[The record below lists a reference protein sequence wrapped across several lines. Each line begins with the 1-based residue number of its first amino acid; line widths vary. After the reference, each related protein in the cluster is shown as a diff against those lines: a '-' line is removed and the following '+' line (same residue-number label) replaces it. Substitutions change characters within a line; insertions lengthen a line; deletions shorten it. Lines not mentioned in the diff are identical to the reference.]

1 MLWEEFLNI
10 ESSQKMIAPSILNAD
25 NLSLKEQILEV
36 KLAGIKRLHIDI
48 MDGHFVPN
56 LSYGPELIKC
66 ITRDFPDMEIEIHL
80 MSNNLPVMLPLFA
93 NLSCA
98 VLEFHLEAT
107 AQIDKWIEY
116 VRNKGIKVALAINP
130 DTPVEKLVP
139 FLDKIDQVLLM
150 SVQPGFG
157 GQKFRNEVIDKI
169 VFLKKM
175 MANHGYVIPLE
186 IDGGINDVTANK
198 VKAVGADIV
207 VAGSYIFKHGMIKE
221 QIDKLKC
228 VMK

>member
-1 MLWEEFLNI
+1 
-10 ESSQKMIAPSILNAD
+10 MIAPSILNAD

-98 VLEFHLEAT
+98 ILEFHLEAT
-107 AQIDKWIEY
+107 DQIDKWI
-116 VRNKGIKVALAINP
+116 
-130 DTPVEKLVP
+130 EKLVP

-175 MANHGYVIPLE
+175 MANQGYVIPLE

-198 VKAVGADIV
+198 VKTAGADIV

>member
-1 MLWEEFLNI
+1 MPI
-10 ESSQKMIAPSILNAD
+10 Y
-25 NLSLKEQILEV
+25 
-36 KLAGIKRLHIDI
+36 H
-48 MDGHFVPN
+48 
-56 LSYGPELIKC
+56 
-66 ITRDFPDMEIEIHL
+66 
-80 MSNNLPVMLPLFA
+80 
-93 NLSCA
+93 
-98 VLEFHLEAT
+98 
-107 AQIDKWIEY
+107 

-130 DTPVEKLVP
+130 DTPVEKIVP

-198 VKAVGADIV
+198 VKVAGADIV
-207 VAGSYIFKHGMIKE
+207 VAGSYIFKHGMIKD